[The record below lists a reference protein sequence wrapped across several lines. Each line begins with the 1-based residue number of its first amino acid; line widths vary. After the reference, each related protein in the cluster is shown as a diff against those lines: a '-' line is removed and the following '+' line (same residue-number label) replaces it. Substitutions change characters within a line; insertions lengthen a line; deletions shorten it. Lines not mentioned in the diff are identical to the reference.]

1 VNTAAI
7 NLDKL
12 RNIVQKF
19 ASHSFTTSQ
28 VADDYLQSD
37 SASPSLDP
45 HQFEDLLKRHAA
57 LLGIRPMPSS
67 AGGDTVWVASV

>member
-1 VNTAAI
+1 MNTATI

-19 ASHSFTTSQ
+19 STHSFTTSQ
-28 VADDYLQSD
+28 VVSDYLQGD
-37 SASPSLDP
+37 AQQGPDAR
-45 HQFEDLLKRHAA
+45 QFEDLLHRHAV

-67 AGGDTVWVASV
+67 AGGDTVWTAAM